1 MPINLKEA
9 MLKALIWCL
18 VFLTTAIF
26 VWLLS
31 DLVQQGWQH
40 LSFDFLRQEP
50 LQAGRSGGIG
60 PVLVSTAW
68 VVLICLSVALP
79 ISLGAAIWLNRFTPA
94 NSRLSRSIRLLLD
107 ILAGVPSI
115 VFGLFGAAFFGIT
128 LGLGFSILS
137 GGLTLA
143 CMILPLMIRTT
154 EAGLAA
160 VPTEWTHGAAALGIG
175 HVSTLWHLQLPAALP
190 TILAGLLLSLGRALS
205 ETAAL
210 LFTSGYV
217 TRFPESWL
225 DSGRVLSVHIY
236 DLAMNVTGG
245 NAAAYASA
253 LTLIILLILINGIAM
268 RLASNLQQRSLH
280 L

>member
-1 MPINLKEA
+1 MPINLKD
-9 MLKALIWCL
+9 ALLQGIIWFVVIL
-18 VFLTTAIF
+18 ITAIF
-26 VWLLS
+26 AWLLF
-31 DLVQQGWQH
+31 DVVQQGWQL
-40 LSFDFLRQEP
+40 LSFDFLRQAP
-50 LQAGRSGGIG
+50 LQAGRTGGIG

-68 VVLICLSVALP
+68 VVLICLVVALP
-79 ISLGAAIWLNRFTPA
+79 ISIGAAIWLNRFTPA

-160 VPTEWTHGAAALGIG
+160 VPSDWTNGAAALGMG
-175 HVSTLWHLQLPAALP
+175 HISSLWHIQLPAALP

-245 NAAAYASA
+245 NGAAYASA
-253 LTLIILLILINGIAM
+253 LTLIVLLILINGIAM
-268 RLASNLQQRSLH
+268 RLASHVQQRSIH